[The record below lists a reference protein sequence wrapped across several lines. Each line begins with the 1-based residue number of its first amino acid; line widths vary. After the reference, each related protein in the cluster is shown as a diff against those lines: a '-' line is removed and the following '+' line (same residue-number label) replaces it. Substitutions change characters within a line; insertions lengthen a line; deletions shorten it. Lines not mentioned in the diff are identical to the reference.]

1 MAREAFGNRFTFI
14 AAGIGMAVGAG
25 NIWRFPRVA
34 AEFGGGTFLLVLLLA
49 NLVWAIPLLAAET
62 LIGRKSR
69 LGTVGALRDFMGRK
83 YTWIGAWVGTVT
95 LGILFYYTVVAG
107 WGFRYLAYSVTGR
120 VGEGVDS
127 QALWDGFIGNPAQ
140 TIFFEAIA
148 VIFMVLIVYRGLKGG
163 IEKVLQ
169 ITIPALFVVLVI
181 LMIRAI
187 TLPGAIDGLSFLF
200 VPEWGR
206 LGSAQVWLQGF
217 TQMAFSTG
225 AGWGLLLTYAVYTRD
240 RDDITLNASALVFG
254 NLLASLLAGTTVLC
268 TIYALRGEG
277 FASEALGAGNSGLAF
292 IYLVRLFGDMPGGVI
307 FASLFFLAF
316 SLATISTLISFFEL
330 GIMNLVNMG
339 LTRARA
345 VIGLGVVAFIL
356 GLPSAYNVT
365 FLDNQDF
372 VWGVALLV
380 SGALVSLAVMR
391 YGVERAREEIN
402 ATSDLHLGRWWS
414 WCIRAVPILFL
425 IMFVWWIYQTITVFS
440 SAEAP
445 WWNPLETFS
454 TTTLI
459 VQWAILFAILYALND
474 FLARRVG
481 SGPMT
486 SAADS
491 SSSSSE
497 GVEGERVSS

>member
-69 LGTVGALRDFMGRK
+69 LGTVGAIRDFMGRK
-83 YTWIGAWVGTVT
+83 YTWIGAWVGVVT

-107 WGFRYLAYSVTGR
+107 WGFRYLAYSVTGT

-127 QALWDGFIGNPAQ
+127 QALWDGFINSPAQ
-140 TIFFEAIA
+140 TILFEAIA
-148 VIFMVLIVYRGLKGG
+148 VVFMVLIVYRGLKGG

-169 ITIPALFVVLVI
+169 ITIPALFVVLII

-187 TLPGAIDGLSFLF
+187 TLPGAVDGLAFLF
-200 VPEWGR
+200 VPEWSR

-268 TIYALRGEG
+268 TIYALRGSG

-292 IYLVRLFGDMPGGVI
+292 IYLVRLFGDMPGGVF

-339 LTRARA
+339 LTRGKA
-345 VIGLGVVAFIL
+345 VLGLGIVAFIL
-356 GLPSAYNVT
+356 GVPSAYNVN
-365 FLDNQDF
+365 FLNNQDF

-380 SGALVSLAVMR
+380 SGALVAIAVMR

-414 WCIRAVPILFL
+414 WCIRAVPVLFL
-425 IMFVWWIYQTITVFS
+425 VMFVWWIYQTITVFS

-445 WWNPLETFS
+445 WWNPFETFS
-454 TTTLI
+454 TATLA
-459 VQWAILFAILYALND
+459 VQWVILFAILYGLNN
-474 FLARRVG
+474 FLAKRVG

-491 SSSSSE
+491 SSSSVE
-497 GVEGERVSS
+497 GVEGQRVSS